1 MINEKLCTLRKKKN
15 ERASKDTQHTY
26 VEANCL
32 LKGYEYYKY

>member
-1 MINEKLCTLRKKKN
+1 MKSYVLWEKKN
-15 ERASKDTQHTY
+15 EWTSKDTQHTY

>member
-1 MINEKLCTLRKKKN
+1 MKSYVLWEKKKKN

>member
-1 MINEKLCTLRKKKN
+1 MKSYVLWEKKKN